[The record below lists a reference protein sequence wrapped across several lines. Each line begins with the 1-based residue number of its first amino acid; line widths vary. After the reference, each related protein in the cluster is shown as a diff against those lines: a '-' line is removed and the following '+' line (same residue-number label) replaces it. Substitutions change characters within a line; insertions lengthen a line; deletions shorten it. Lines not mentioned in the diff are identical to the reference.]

1 MLIGGLQDPGRANN
15 LNLLFY
21 KTDNFRIGGQGPTA
35 SYDIKVD
42 YK

>member
-21 KTDNFRIGGQGPTA
+21 KTDNFKAGGQGPTA